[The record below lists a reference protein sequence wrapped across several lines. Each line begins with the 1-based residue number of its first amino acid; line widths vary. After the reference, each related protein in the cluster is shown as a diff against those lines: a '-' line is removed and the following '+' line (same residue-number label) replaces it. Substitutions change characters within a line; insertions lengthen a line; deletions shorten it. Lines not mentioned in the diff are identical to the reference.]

1 MEGQSQNGACRSCQ
15 RQEGIDARPAPWKV
29 EFRSSKGLIT
39 WVVAI
44 AVFTDVFIYGMIIP
58 ILPEVL
64 KTRIFVPADELQKWM
79 SILLAAFGGALF
91 IGSPVFGYY
100 ADRSSSRQA
109 PFLIGLL
116 ALGGSTVMFWF
127 ARSTTALVIAR
138 ALQGLSA
145 AVVWTVGMALIVD
158 TGGKDQV
165 GAAMGIV
172 SMAMTVG
179 TVSGPFIGGLVLSK
193 AGYHA
198 VFSMAIAL
206 ILLDIALRLF
216 MIERKNALE
225 WIGDQPAAAEETERL
240 INPAAQGNPSFESVV
255 KSGEA
260 DSDAL
265 QPDGKPA
272 DDDLGGPSRGKKK
285 RSVPGIVRLM
295 CSGALLVV
303 LAATILQAVAYAS
316 FDTVLPLYVMS
327 TFKMGPMGIGLCFI
341 PLFTPSFFSTLIGS
355 AVDHYGSRKIT
366 LLGFV
371 LDVPSFLLLQ
381 LVTENTT
388 HDKVILY
395 VLLFFAGLAAALK
408 TVALMVEVS
417 HVVEEKE
424 KECPGIFGE
433 QGGTAQAYGLFNVAW
448 SGGQVLGPLVAGWL
462 VNLKGWA
469 TMVTVFGVVS
479 GGMALVLAITSKGVV
494 RLGSGR

>member
-1 MEGQSQNGACRSCQ
+1 MAGLSQDEACRSCQ
-15 RQEGIDARPAPWKV
+15 HQEDFVARPAPWRV
-29 EFRSSKGLIT
+29 EFRSSKGFVT

-64 KTRIFVPADELQKWM
+64 KTRIVVPTDELQKWM
-79 SILLAAFGGALF
+79 SILLAAYGGALLV
-91 IGSPVFGYY
+91 GSPVFGYY

-109 PFLIGLL
+109 PFLVGLL

-127 ARSTTALVIAR
+127 AHSATALVIAR
-138 ALQGLSA
+138 TLQGLSA
-145 AVVWTVGMALIVD
+145 SVVWTVSMALIVD
-158 TGGKDQV
+158 TVGKDQI

-179 TVSGPFIGGLVLSK
+179 TVSGPFIGGFLSK

-206 ILLDIALRLF
+206 IVLDVALRLV

-225 WIGDQPAAAEETERL
+225 WLQDQPASVEETERL
-240 INPAAQGNPSFESVV
+240 IEPAAQGGSLHKSVA
-255 KSGEA
+255 KPGEA
-260 DSDAL
+260 SEL
-265 QPDGKPA
+265 GGKPA
-272 DDDLGGPSRGKKK
+272 DDGLAESSPSKTKK
-285 RSVPGIVRLM
+285 RSVPGIVRLL
-295 CSGALLVV
+295 CSGALLII
-303 LAATILQAVAYAS
+303 LAAAVLQAVAYSS

-327 TFKMGPMGIGLCFI
+327 TFNMGPMGIGLCFI

-366 LLGFV
+366 LLAF
-371 LDVPSFLLLQ
+371 LIDVPYFLLLQ

-388 HDKVILY
+388 HDKILLY
-395 VLLFFAGLAAALK
+395 ILLFFAGLAAALK
-408 TVALMVEVS
+408 TIALMVEVN
-417 HVVEEKE
+417 HIVEEKE

-433 QGGTAQAYGLFNVAW
+433 QGGTAQAYGLYNAAW

-462 VNLKGWA
+462 VEWKGWA

-479 GGMALVLAITSKGVV
+479 GVMAVVLAVTSKDMVKLV
-494 RLGSGR
+494 GRG